1 MSRID
6 EALRRAAQEQG
17 TILPPPAQLIEDE
30 TTLPRESILVDMSEH
45 RRARPA
51 PSHGTP
57 SHGTSPQPATGELPE
72 SRPLGAG
79 SVFQHIDNRL
89 AEKVIV
95 DDTIMPLSREQYRRL
110 AGVLHDAQAERGLK
124 VILVASAVAG
134 EGKTLTS
141 VNLALTL
148 SESYGRN
155 VLLVDGDLRRP
166 ALHDVFKINTVTGL
180 ADALSAREDMKL
192 TLHRVSNRLT
202 VLPAG
207 RPQSDPMAGL
217 ASERMKRMVDEARE
231 TFDWVI
237 IDTPPLV
244 LLPDAPLMA
253 ASADGVILV
262 VRADSTPHNL
272 VKRAIDSLKNA
283 PVLGVVLN
291 GATTPVHGAGDYYSS
306 YYGPRER
313 GDRG

>member
-1 MSRID
+1 
-6 EALRRAAQEQG
+6 
-17 TILPPPAQLIEDE
+17 
-30 TTLPRESILVDMSEH
+30 
-45 RRARPA
+45 
-51 PSHGTP
+51 
-57 SHGTSPQPATGELPE
+57 
-72 SRPLGAG
+72 
-79 SVFQHIDNRL
+79 VFAHIDNRL

-95 DDTIMPLSREQYRRL
+95 DDAITPMSREQYRRL

-148 SESYGRN
+148 SESYRRN

-166 ALHDVFKINTVTGL
+166 ALHDVFKINTATGL
-180 ADALSAREDMKL
+180 ADALGAREDTKL
-192 TLHRVSNRLT
+192 TLHHVSNWLT

-207 RPQSDPMAGL
+207 RPQADPMAGL
-217 ASERMKRMVDEARE
+217 ASERMKRLVEEARE

-253 ASADGVILV
+253 AAADGVVLV
-262 VRADSTPHNL
+262 VRAESTPHNL
-272 VKRAIDSLKNA
+272 VKRAVDSLKNV

-291 GATTPVHGAGDYYSS
+291 GATVPAGGTGG
-306 YYGPRER
+306 YYGAYYGSRNGSDPR
-313 GDRG
+313 